1 MIKIFVTGD
10 NHFGKKYDRYPE
22 IRDRLVDNRFVCFE
36 KMVEKAEQE
45 GCDIFAVTGDLFDN
59 CSSIRKSDV
68 ERVVRILAG
77 FAGRVLVLPGNH
89 DYYTGE
95 EKVWKDFDDAL
106 RTCDNNIIRLDRFE
120 PYPIEIAEET
130 VVIYPAFCRSKHSRE
145 NNLGW
150 IKETS
155 VPKNGQINIGMAHGA
170 IEGVTP
176 DMQKEYFLMTE
187 PELQA
192 IPMDV
197 WLVGHTHIPYPGG
210 LSEDEEIGGYRIF
223 NAGTHAQTDLHNN
236 TRGYG
241 FIISVDKQGD
251 KAQVSAKKYQSGTI
265 FFYDIAVR
273 VSSAE
278 GDSLEALLQEKL
290 DPLEAE
296 SVVRLTVTGS
306 VVSEEYSRRRE
317 LYKKYCD
324 RFLSWELQDDEL
336 HEEITLDRVREEFAE
351 SSFAAKLMEALQGDQ
366 TELQMAYE
374 LLQECSRE

>member
-296 SVVRLTVTGS
+296 SVVRLIVTGS
-306 VVSEEYSRRRE
+306 VLSEEYSRRQE

>member
-89 DYYTGE
+89 DYYTGG

-150 IKETS
+150 IKEMS
-155 VPKNGQINIGMAHGA
+155 VPKSGQINIGMAHGA

-306 VVSEEYSRRRE
+306 VFSEEYSRRRE

-324 RFLSWELQDDEL
+324 RFLSWELRDDEL

>member
-150 IKETS
+150 IKEMS
-155 VPKNGQINIGMAHGA
+155 VLKSGQINVGMAHGA

-296 SVVRLTVTGS
+296 SVVRLTVAGS
-306 VVSEEYSRRRE
+306 VFSEEYSRRRE

>member
-36 KMVEKAEQE
+36 KMIEKAEQE

-68 ERVVRILAG
+68 ERAVRILAG

-150 IKETS
+150 IKEMS
-155 VPKNGQINIGMAHGA
+155 VPKSGQINVGMAHGA

>member
-150 IKETS
+150 IKKMS
-155 VPKNGQINIGMAHGA
+155 VLKSGQINVGMAHGA

-236 TRGYG
+236 TRGHG

-306 VVSEEYSRRRE
+306 VFSEEYSRRRE

>member
-150 IKETS
+150 IKETG

-306 VVSEEYSRRRE
+306 VLSEEYSRRQE

-336 HEEITLDRVREEFAE
+336 HEEITLERVREEFAE

>member
-45 GCDIFAVTGDLFDN
+45 GCDIFAVTGDLFDS

-150 IKETS
+150 IKKMS
-155 VPKNGQINIGMAHGA
+155 VLKSGQINVGMAHGA

-296 SVVRLTVTGS
+296 SVVRLTVAGS
-306 VVSEEYSRRRE
+306 VFSEEYSRRRE

>member
-22 IRDRLVDNRFVCFE
+22 IRDRLVDNRFVCIE

-120 PYPIEIAEET
+120 PYPIKIAEET

-150 IKETS
+150 IKEMS
-155 VPKNGQINIGMAHGA
+155 VPKSGQINVGMAHGA

>member
-77 FAGRVLVLPGNH
+77 FAGRALVLPGNH
-89 DYYTGE
+89 DYYTGG

-150 IKETS
+150 IKEMS
-155 VPKNGQINIGMAHGA
+155 VPKSGQINVGMAHGA

-306 VVSEEYSRRRE
+306 VLSEEYSRRRE

>member
-36 KMVEKAEQE
+36 KMIEKAEQE

-120 PYPIEIAEET
+120 QYPIEIAEET

-150 IKETS
+150 IKEMS
-155 VPKNGQINIGMAHGA
+155 VPKSGQINVGMAHGA

>member
-59 CSSIRKSDV
+59 SSSIRKSDV

-150 IKETS
+150 IKEMS
-155 VPKNGQINIGMAHGA
+155 VPKSGQINVGMAHGA

-306 VVSEEYSRRRE
+306 VLSEEYSRRRE

>member
-68 ERVVRILAG
+68 EKVVRILAG

-150 IKETS
+150 IKKMS
-155 VPKNGQINIGMAHGA
+155 VLKSGQINVGMAHGA

-296 SVVRLTVTGS
+296 SVVRITVAGS
-306 VVSEEYSRRRE
+306 VFSEEYSRRRE

>member
-150 IKETS
+150 IKKMS
-155 VPKNGQINIGMAHGA
+155 VLKSGQINVGMAHGA

-306 VVSEEYSRRRE
+306 VFSEEYSRRRE

>member
-77 FAGRVLVLPGNH
+77 FAGRALVLPGNH
-89 DYYTGE
+89 DYYTGG

-150 IKETS
+150 IKEMS
-155 VPKNGQINIGMAHGA
+155 VPKSGQINVGMAHGA

-306 VVSEEYSRRRE
+306 VFSEEYSRRRE

-324 RFLSWELQDDEL
+324 RFLSWELRDDEL

>member
-22 IRDRLVDNRFVCFE
+22 IRDMLVENRFVCFE

-120 PYPIEIAEET
+120 PYPLDVGEET
-130 VVIYPAFCRSKHSRE
+130 VVIYPAFCQSKHSRE

-150 IKETS
+150 IKEMN
-155 VPKNGQINIGMAHGA
+155 VPKSGQINIGMAHGA
-170 IEGVTP
+170 IEGITP

-197 WLVGHTHIPYPGG
+197 WLIGHTHIPYPDG

-241 FIISVDKQGD
+241 FIISIDKQKD

-265 FFYDIAVR
+265 FFYDIKVQ

-278 GDSLEALLQEKL
+278 GDSLEKLLQEKL

-306 VVSEEYSRRRE
+306 MLCEEYGRRQE

-366 TELQMAYE
+366 TEMQMAYE

>member
-306 VVSEEYSRRRE
+306 VLSEEYSRRQE
-317 LYKKYCD
+317 LYKKNCD

-351 SSFAAKLMEALQGDQ
+351 SSFAAKLMEALLGDQ

>member
-36 KMVEKAEQE
+36 KMIEKAEQE

-150 IKETS
+150 IKEMS
-155 VPKNGQINIGMAHGA
+155 VPKSGQINVGMAHGA

>member
-150 IKETS
+150 IKEMS
-155 VPKNGQINIGMAHGA
+155 VPKSGQINVGMAHGA

-306 VVSEEYSRRRE
+306 VLSEEYSRRQE

-351 SSFAAKLMEALQGDQ
+351 SSFAVKLMEALQGDQ

>member
-150 IKETS
+150 IKEMS
-155 VPKNGQINIGMAHGA
+155 VPKSGQINVGMAHGA

-265 FFYDIAVR
+265 FFYDIEVR

-306 VVSEEYSRRRE
+306 VFSEEYSRRRE

>member
-22 IRDRLVDNRFVCFE
+22 IRDMLVKNRFVCFE

-68 ERVVRILAG
+68 ERVVHILAG

-95 EKVWKDFDDAL
+95 EKLWKDFDDAV
-106 RTCDNNIIRLDRFE
+106 RACDNNIIRLDRFE
-120 PYPIEIAEET
+120 PYPFDMGEET
-130 VVIYPAFCRSKHSRE
+130 VVIYPSFCQSKHSRE

-150 IKETS
+150 IKKMH
-155 VPKNGQINIGMAHGA
+155 VPKSGQINIGMAHGA
-170 IEGVTP
+170 IEGITP

-197 WLVGHTHIPYPGG
+197 WLIGHTHIPYPDG
-210 LSEDEEIGGYRIF
+210 LLEDEEIGGYRIF

-241 FIISVDKQGD
+241 FIISIDKQKD

-265 FFYDIAVR
+265 FFYDIAVQ
-273 VSSAE
+273 VSPADGE
-278 GDSLEALLQEKL
+278 SLEQHLQEKL
-290 DPLEAE
+290 QSLEVE
-296 SVVRLTVTGS
+296 SVVRLTVTGT
-306 VVSEEYSRRRE
+306 VLCEEYERRQE
-317 LYKKYCD
+317 LYKKYCE
-324 RFLSWELQDDEL
+324 RFLSWEIQDDEL

-351 SSFAAKLMEALQGDQ
+351 SSFAAKFMEALQGDQ

>member
-1 MIKIFVTGD
+1 M
-10 NHFGKKYDRYPE
+10 
-22 IRDRLVDNRFVCFE
+22 
-36 KMVEKAEQE
+36 
-45 GCDIFAVTGDLFDN
+45 
-59 CSSIRKSDV
+59 
-68 ERVVRILAG
+68 
-77 FAGRVLVLPGNH
+77 
-89 DYYTGE
+89 
-95 EKVWKDFDDAL
+95 
-106 RTCDNNIIRLDRFE
+106 
-120 PYPIEIAEET
+120 
-130 VVIYPAFCRSKHSRE
+130 
-145 NNLGW
+145 
-150 IKETS
+150 S
-155 VPKNGQINIGMAHGA
+155 VPKSGQINIGMAHGA

-176 DMQKEYFLMTE
+176 DMQKEYFLMTG

-306 VVSEEYSRRRE
+306 VFSEEYSRRRE

-324 RFLSWELQDDEL
+324 RFLSWELRDDEL

>member
-77 FAGRVLVLPGNH
+77 FAGGVLVLPGNH

-120 PYPIEIAEET
+120 PYPIKIAEET

-150 IKETS
+150 IKEMS
-155 VPKNGQINIGMAHGA
+155 VPKSGQINVGMAHGA

>member
-36 KMVEKAEQE
+36 KMIEKAEQE

-150 IKETS
+150 IKEMS
-155 VPKNGQINIGMAHGA
+155 VPKSGQINVGMAHGA

-374 LLQECSRE
+374 LLQECNRE

>member
-89 DYYTGE
+89 DYYTGG

-150 IKETS
+150 IKEMS
-155 VPKNGQINIGMAHGA
+155 VPKSGQINIGMAHGA

-306 VVSEEYSRRRE
+306 VLSEEYSRRRE

-374 LLQECSRE
+374 LLQECSRK

>member
-150 IKETS
+150 IKEMS
-155 VPKNGQINIGMAHGA
+155 VPKSGQINVGMAHGA

-223 NAGTHAQTDLHNN
+223 NAGTHAQMDLHNN

-278 GDSLEALLQEKL
+278 GDSLKALLQEKL

-306 VVSEEYSRRRE
+306 VFSEEYSRRRE

>member
-290 DPLEAE
+290 DPLETE
-296 SVVRLTVTGS
+296 SVVRLMVTGS
-306 VVSEEYSRRRE
+306 VLSEEYSRRQE

>member
-150 IKETS
+150 IKKMS
-155 VPKNGQINIGMAHGA
+155 VLKSGQINVGMAHGA

-296 SVVRLTVTGS
+296 SVVGLTVTGS
-306 VVSEEYSRRRE
+306 VLSEEYSRRQE

>member
-120 PYPIEIAEET
+120 SYPIEIAEET

-150 IKETS
+150 IKEMS
-155 VPKNGQINIGMAHGA
+155 VPKSGQINVGMAHGA

-306 VVSEEYSRRRE
+306 VFSEEYSRRRE

>member
-10 NHFGKKYDRYPE
+10 NHFGKKYDRYLE

-306 VVSEEYSRRRE
+306 VLSEEYSRRQE

>member
-10 NHFGKKYDRYPE
+10 NHFGKKYDRYPA

-77 FAGRVLVLPGNH
+77 FAGRALVLPGNH
-89 DYYTGE
+89 DYYTGG

-150 IKETS
+150 IKEMS
-155 VPKNGQINIGMAHGA
+155 VPKSGQINVGMAHGA

-306 VVSEEYSRRRE
+306 VFSEEYSRRRE

-374 LLQECSRE
+374 LLQECSWE

>member
-120 PYPIEIAEET
+120 TYPIEIAEET

-150 IKETS
+150 IKEMS
-155 VPKNGQINIGMAHGA
+155 VPKSGQINVGMAHGA

-306 VVSEEYSRRRE
+306 VFSEEYSRRRE

-374 LLQECSRE
+374 LLQECSRK

>member
-59 CSSIRKSDV
+59 CSSIRKSDI

-150 IKETS
+150 IKKMS
-155 VPKNGQINIGMAHGA
+155 VLKSGQINVGMAHGA

-306 VVSEEYSRRRE
+306 VLSEEYSRRQE

>member
-150 IKETS
+150 IKEMS
-155 VPKNGQINIGMAHGA
+155 VPKSGQINVGMAHGA

-241 FIISVDKQGD
+241 FIVSVDKQGD

-306 VVSEEYSRRRE
+306 VFSEEYSRRRE

>member
-77 FAGRVLVLPGNH
+77 FAGRALVLPGNH
-89 DYYTGE
+89 DYYTGG

-150 IKETS
+150 IKEMS
-155 VPKNGQINIGMAHGA
+155 VPKSGQINIGMAHGA

-176 DMQKEYFLMTE
+176 DMQKEYFLMTG

-306 VVSEEYSRRRE
+306 VLSEEYSRRRE

>member
-120 PYPIEIAEET
+120 PYPIEIEEET

-306 VVSEEYSRRRE
+306 VLSEEYSRRRE

>member
-36 KMVEKAEQE
+36 KMIEKAEQE

-145 NNLGW
+145 NNLWW
-150 IKETS
+150 IKEMS
-155 VPKNGQINIGMAHGA
+155 VPKSGQINVGMAHGA

-241 FIISVDKQGD
+241 FIISVEKQGD

>member
-120 PYPIEIAEET
+120 PYPIEIVEET

-296 SVVRLTVTGS
+296 SVVRLIVTGS
-306 VVSEEYSRRRE
+306 VLSEEYSRRQE

>member
-45 GCDIFAVTGDLFDN
+45 DCDIFAVTGDLFDN

-77 FAGRVLVLPGNH
+77 FAGRALVLPGNH
-89 DYYTGE
+89 DYYTGG

-150 IKETS
+150 IKEMS
-155 VPKNGQINIGMAHGA
+155 VPKSGQINIGMAHGA

-306 VVSEEYSRRRE
+306 VFSEEYSRRRE

-324 RFLSWELQDDEL
+324 RFLSRELRDDEL

>member
-1 MIKIFVTGD
+1 MIRIFVTGD

-150 IKETS
+150 IKEMS
-155 VPKNGQINIGMAHGA
+155 VPKSGQINVGMAHGA

-306 VVSEEYSRRRE
+306 VFSEEYSRRRE